1 MNDYLIAEA
10 KKRDSTKWKHRRV
23 MWEEFCATLREPF
36 RSPETMR
43 EYARMGKTER
53 DRLKE
58 MPGAYVT
65 ARLKDGRRL
74 GKNVLARSMVTLDA
88 DYARVGPDGGPDAWK
103 YDWENFTCLH
113 DELCAAA
120 YPTHS
125 STPARPRLRWILP
138 ASRDMTPEEYPAVA
152 RMAASWIGID
162 TLDTSSYDLN
172 RLFYYPGVP
181 KDAPYE
187 LLEQD
192 GEPLDVDAILA
203 SYGPG
208 EAWRDCSLWPR
219 GEAEQVTVHNGEP
232 APDPREKK
240 GRVGLFC
247 RTFDVKDVL
256 DQFLGDVY
264 AEGTNGRYTYIKG
277 STSNGGIILDN
288 GLFFRSYHGTDPVGA
303 GGHQVN
309 AFDLARIALFSD
321 LDADSDAETPV
332 AQLPSYEHMG
342 EWMDGLPEVQAQRA
356 AEDAEQFERDFGDLL
371 THGTERDESKP
382 EADTDAWKQQL
393 TINAKTKRPEPTIN
407 NAVLLLEN
415 LPDFRGRLGYNP
427 MNDTIT
433 LSGSLPW
440 WSKRRDG
447 DDVFTLLRGDS
458 AGERQDEMSRDQYA
472 WEEGDWSEYYGYF
485 ERLGFNTGGQKNGV
499 LDHALE
505 IVTKRNARH
514 PIRSYLV
521 NLVWDGTERLD
532 TLFIRWLGAED
543 NRLNRVITR
552 RWMMAAVDR
561 VMRPGCQ
568 FDQILIT
575 KGPQGIGKSRL
586 LRQLAKGYFTSS
598 IKALDVGKT
607 TSEILQGVWIAEIGE
622 LDAMKRG
629 EQTSIKNFITTV
641 SDRYRGAYARKAVDH
656 PRQCVLAGTSNEGS
670 FLRDETGERRYWLMP
685 VAGTGDRGEL
695 RGFTEE
701 VDQLWAEAVEAYRA
715 RIRELWRPGM
725 DPRTMDLYLYLREDE
740 LEAEMEARRSMF
752 KLPDEDRLDIEDF
765 LERLRPDNW
774 EKRTP
779 MQRRSFIM
787 GADIVDE
794 RNCTYRLDRVSI
806 KEIATELYGIDR
818 GNKSYRIGDVL
829 DNLPGWRKAEK
840 KAAIKG
846 YGSSGRPVWIRIG
859 GRFDVK
865 EEEAWMN

>member
-23 MWEEFCATLREPF
+23 TWEEFCAALQEPF

-113 DELCAAA
+113 DELRAAA

-152 RMAASWIGID
+152 RMVASWIGIN

-208 EAWRDCSLWPR
+208 EAWRDCTLWPR

-240 GRVGLFC
+240 SRVGLFC

-256 DQFLGDVY
+256 DRFLGNVY
-264 AEGTNGRYTYIKG
+264 AEGTNGRYTYING

-371 THGTERDESKP
+371 TRGTEQEEDRPDEDP
-382 EADTDAWKQQL
+382 DAWKQQL
-393 TINAKTKRPEPTIN
+393 TIGPKTKRPEPTLH
-407 NAVLLLEN
+407 NAILLLEN
-415 LPDFRGRLGYNP
+415 LPDFRAKIGHNP

-433 LSGSLPW
+433 VQGELPW
-440 WSKRRDG
+440 WAKRRNSDDIYTLIG
-447 DDVFTLLRGDS
+447 DDSSMTKETLNGDRKPW
-458 AGERQDEMSRDQYA
+458 A
-472 WEEGDWSEYYGYF
+472 EGDWPEYYAYF
-485 ERLGFNTGGQKNGV
+485 EPLGFATGGQKNGV
-499 LDHALE
+499 LDNALRT
-505 IVTKRNARH
+505 VAGRNEYH
-514 PIRSYLV
+514 PIRNYLV

-607 TSEILQGVWIAEIGE
+607 TSEMLQGIWIAEIGE

-629 EQTSIKNFITTV
+629 EQTGIKNFITTV
-641 SDRYRGAYARKAVDH
+641 SDRYRGAYARVAEEH

-670 FLRDETGERRYWLMP
+670 FLRDETGERRYWIMP
-685 VAGTGDRGEL
+685 VTGTGDRGEL
-695 RGFTEE
+695 RGFKEE
-701 VDQLWAEAVEAYRA
+701 VDQLWAEAVVAYKQRMV
-715 RIRELWRPGM
+715 ELWQPGM
-725 DPRTMDLYLYLREDE
+725 DPATMDLYLYLREDD
-740 LEAEMEARRSMF
+740 LEAEMEARRGMF
-752 KLPDEDRLDIEDF
+752 KLPDEDRTDVEEYLN
-765 LERLRPDNW
+765 RLRPENW
-774 EKRTP
+774 DDMSPAERRT
-779 MQRRSFIM
+779 FIQ
-787 GADIVDE
+787 GDGVYDLS
-794 RNCTYRLDRVSI
+794 RCTYQLDRVCI
-806 KEIATELYGIDR
+806 KEVCYELFGRER
-818 GNKSYRIGDVL
+818 GSKEYRVADIL
-829 DNLPGWRKAEK
+829 DSLPGWRKSARRAMI
-840 KAAIKG
+840 KA
-846 YGSSGRPVWIRIG
+846 YGTTGRLVWVRIG
-859 GRFDVK
+859 GRYDSDVTPGT
-865 EEEAWMN
+865 EG